1 VRVFHVELRQFPRNT
16 HAFNLSED
24 ELRAGVL
31 APWLGRR
38 IFELAG
44 QRWRPEEARL
54 TVLEGP
60 QLEPHQLAMGRGWAN
75 ALKRSEDVTRELLA
89 AATDAVA
96 DADAVAAEAAAG
108 AQDEG
113 QERFAGFKAELLAR
127 SVEAPPSPR
136 EAWRLAGHW
145 LPARPASERLSA
157 AERAIRELLAE
168 GLITLGRGAPA
179 TAAEHPVPTRELE
192 AILLAWESWA
202 ADPAGIFLCPTS
214 AGVHMTAAEAGSR
227 Q

>member
-1 VRVFHVELRQFPRNT
+1 VFHVELRQFPRNT

-24 ELRAGVL
+24 ELRVGVL
-31 APWLGRR
+31 APWLGGR

-54 TVLEGP
+54 TVLAGP
-60 QLEPHQLAMGRGWAN
+60 RLESHRLAMGRGWAN
-75 ALKRSEDVTRELLA
+75 ALKLSEDVTRELLDA
-89 AATDAVA
+89 AVTAA
-96 DADAVAAEAAAG
+96 DPVAAETAKG
-108 AQDEG
+108 GHDEG

-127 SVEAPPSPR
+127 SVEEPPSPR

-145 LPARPASERLSA
+145 LPARPASERLA
-157 AERAIRELLAE
+157 GAERAIRELLAE
-168 GLITLGRGAPA
+168 GLITLGRGARA
-179 TAAEHPVPTRELE
+179 TAAEHPVPAAELE

-202 ADPAGIFLCPTS
+202 ADPAGIFLCPTT
-214 AGVHMTAAEAGSR
+214 AGVHMTAAQAGSR